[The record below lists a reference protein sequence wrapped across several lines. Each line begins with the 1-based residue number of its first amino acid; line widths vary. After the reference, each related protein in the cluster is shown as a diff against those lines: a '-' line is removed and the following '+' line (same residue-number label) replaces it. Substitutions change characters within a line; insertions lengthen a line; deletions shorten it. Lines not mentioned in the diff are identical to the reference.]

1 MPAVP
6 ILFCSHVVEMGG
18 AEVVLVDLLAAL
30 DRQRF
35 APHVACPGPG
45 PLVDRCAALGVPV
58 HDVPLASGGAI
69 AKARSVPGGAWAL
82 RALAR
87 AHGCRLLVATSMIA
101 GYAAVLARQP
111 QLPCVWHLH
120 VVTRSR
126 IARCALRRASAVIAP
141 SRAGLM
147 AVDPRLA
154 ASPRGAVIRNGVDDR
169 FFAAVDDGLRARLGL
184 AAGTPLVGIVG
195 RLDPQKGHEVL
206 LAACEQLGPS
216 VRPHLVVAG
225 GELFP
230 KNQARIAGFGERLR
244 QQVAARA
251 WADRVHWLG
260 PVDDTAPLF
269 AALDVVAVPS
279 VALESAPRAIAEAQA
294 AGRAVVA
301 SAIGGTPEMVVH
313 GESGLLVPPGDP
325 QALAAALAM
334 VLGDEALR
342 RRLGAG
348 GRAAAEANY
357 RMAGFARRCEEVFRR
372 VLGMPG

>member
-18 AEVVLVDLLAAL
+18 AEVVLVDLLAAI

-45 PLVDRCAALGVPV
+45 PLVDRCKALGVPV
-58 HDVPLASGGAI
+58 HDVPLANGGAF
-69 AKARSVPGGAWAL
+69 AKARSVPGGARAL

-101 GYAAVLARQP
+101 GYAAVLAQQP

-120 VVTRSR
+120 VVTHSR
-126 IARCALRRASAVIAP
+126 IARCALRRAAAVIAP
-141 SRAGLM
+141 SRAGLA

-154 ASPRGAVIRNGVDDR
+154 AGSRGAVIPNGVDER
-169 FFAAVDDGLRARLGL
+169 FFRAADGGLRARLGL

-206 LAACEQLGPS
+206 LAAFGLLGTSP
-216 VRPHLVVAG
+216 RPHLVVAG
-225 GELFP
+225 GELFAT
-230 KNQARIAGFGERLR
+230 NQSRIAGFGERLR
-244 QQVAARA
+244 QRIAGSAV
-251 WADRVHWLG
+251 ADRVHLLG
-260 PVDDTAPLF
+260 PIDYTAPLF
-269 AALDVVAVPS
+269 AALDVVVVPS
-279 VALESAPRAIAEAQA
+279 LALESAPRAIAEAQA

-313 GESGLLVPPGDP
+313 GESGLLVPPGDG
-325 QALAAALAM
+325 QALAAALTQL
-334 VLGDEALR
+334 LGDDALR
-342 RRLGAG
+342 HRLGAG
-348 GRAAAEANY
+348 ARATAAANY
-357 RMAGFARRCEEVFRR
+357 RMPVFAQRCEDVFRR
-372 VLGMPG
+372 VLATEG